1 MPGLGNHVTI
11 SVDKRF
17 SNKSSRDSIILL
29 SDIKVTVRTDVKV
42 ETMVA

>member
-11 SVDKRF
+11 SADERF
-17 SNKSSRDSIILL
+17 SNKSSRDSIVLL
-29 SDIKVTVRTDVKV
+29 SDIKATIRTDVEV